1 MKQCEGHIDD
11 AEKDKVIF
19 DVLEENQE
27 VDDEATLKR
36 RLAGP
41 SVLKSGQESVNQE
54 KINEIIYAASKGSK
68 YFEAEQKRDLEL
80 RNRIERVQK
89 EVKEY
94 YRKLECDK
102 AFQREWAERTD
113 EIDSYM
119 EELRSSRDL
128 SQVIVHVDCDAFY
141 ASIEELR
148 NENLKNVPMAVGK
161 GVLCT
166 ANYMARKF
174 GVRSAMP
181 EFIARKLCP
190 ELVVIPLNIPEYAK
204 KSKEIQDVLAQYD
217 PNLCPA
223 SIDEVYMNLTPYMD
237 RQEFTKDE
245 DTMQKVVMEIRNN
258 VLEATGVSVSCGIAV
273 NKLLA
278 KIASNMKKPNDQ
290 FIVSN
295 EAEVIEKFVS
305 ELPTRR
311 INGIGRVLEQE
322 LLGLD
327 IKTCGDI
334 IHNRT
339 ILSYIF
345 KEKTSQNLI
354 QCSLGIGSTIVEDF
368 GDSNRKSIGCEIT
381 FSNAITSGG
390 LLESKLQSLCQSLAD
405 DLLKRDLIANSMSI
419 KIKTD
424 TFQVHTRQKNLRGY
438 IYNDTD
444 LFCEALKLLRME
456 YPLRLRLLGVR
467 LSKLTTKSSYFASQ
481 IKFSKQNSVPCPV
494 CHKNLE
500 DDLAAVNQH
509 IDLCLNTETV
519 KTVINNEKKELP
531 LKRKRNTIDVF
542 FRH

>member
-1 MKQCEGHIDD
+1 MEQCEGNNNDV
-11 AEKDKVIF
+11 EKERIIF
-19 DVLEENQE
+19 DVHMEKNQE

-54 KINEIIYAASKGSK
+54 RINEIIYSASKGSK

-80 RNRIERVQK
+80 RNRIERVQQ

-102 AFQREWAERTD
+102 GFQREWAERTD
-113 EIDSYM
+113 EIDGYM
-119 EELRSSRDL
+119 QELRSSRDL

-190 ELVVIPLNIPEYAK
+190 DLIVIPLNIPEYAK
-204 KSKEIQDVLAQYD
+204 KSKEIQDVLAEYD
-217 PNLCPA
+217 QNLCPA
-223 SIDEVYMNLTPYMD
+223 SIDEVYMNLTSYIHLH
-237 RQEFTKDE
+237 ELSNDE
-245 DTMQKVVMEIRNN
+245 DNIQKVVTQIRNK
-258 VLEATGVSVSCGIAV
+258 VLEVTGVSVSCGIAA

-290 FIVSN
+290 FFVSN
-295 EAEVIEKFVS
+295 EAELIEKFMF

-334 IHNRT
+334 IHSRT
-339 ILSYIF
+339 LLSYVF
-345 KEKTSQNLI
+345 KEKTFQNLI
-354 QCSLGIGSTIVEDF
+354 QCSLGIGSTIVQDF
-368 GDSNRKSIGCEIT
+368 GDSNRKSIGSEIT
-381 FSNAITSGG
+381 FSKAITSGG

-405 DLLKRDLIANSMSI
+405 DLSKRDLIANSISI

-424 TFQVHTRQKNLRGY
+424 TFQVHTRQKNLREY

-444 LFCEALKLLRME
+444 LFCEALKLLRVE

-467 LSKLTTKSSYFASQ
+467 LSKLTTKSSYFACQ
-481 IKFSKQNSVPCPV
+481 LKFSKQNSVPCPV

-500 DDLAAVNQH
+500 DDLSVVNQH

-519 KTVINNEKKELP
+519 KTVINNEKKGP
-531 LKRKRNTIDVF
+531 PKRKRNTIDVF